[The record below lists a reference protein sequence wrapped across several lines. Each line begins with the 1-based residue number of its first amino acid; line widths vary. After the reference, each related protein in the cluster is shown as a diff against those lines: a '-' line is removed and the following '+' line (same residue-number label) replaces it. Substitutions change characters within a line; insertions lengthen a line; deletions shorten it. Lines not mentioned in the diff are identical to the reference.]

1 MYTSQQAT
9 YKALPSSTRSRR
21 VSGNNTGETRP
32 ALHQAS
38 FSHTG
43 TNTTVSPA
51 VSTNTTTGIG
61 TGIGTAANGVTL
73 QSWARSQ
80 YQVTQP
86 LNAPG
91 GPRQTTPMYQAQY
104 FSPHNA
110 PTITPPSIPAA
121 AKSRP
126 QSSGA
131 VKYAVAD
138 YFDPYR
144 GAPQGQ
150 TLNIEAR
157 KPLAQVTRVEPPR
170 VQTPPSP
177 VVRAT
182 RHSRPTTPVQPRTM
196 PLAQSS
202 RDSMTGGT
210 ATLYSPQRTP
220 ESSRLKPRSQADN
233 NPYAHQI
240 PSPPQLFVA
249 TEIQPPLVSQRTVVA
264 MASADMLGRAMPL
277 PTKPRVTSVYTTG
290 SAPTA
295 VAVAERVSANLHV
308 EIGRA
313 PVRAGNIA
321 PVAAAAA
328 PTRAPASELA
338 HAAIRDFVD
347 MKATRTLPA
356 VAISTQP
363 LNLPAAPQV
372 QRPIA
377 QLKYPRQKQV
387 VIEPFQS
394 SPPPPFPAAAAPAVA
409 DPPMGGSDK
418 SELIDFI
425 ERRRART
432 VVGERPTIAL
442 SDSTKLRPTGSSN
455 SGGSGQSAD
464 SLDKTI
470 GMERSD
476 SISSKTSDT
485 SERCFKR
492 STARLAD
499 IDVPIKT
506 AEVRAQPRSTKY
518 SSWYNG
524 PAAAATAAVV
534 TQVPEKMFG
543 KPSPLLSSRIVPRA
557 RAHTLVALPTT
568 EEVLHSAPTLP
579 ELHNKVAEQPVSG
592 LRAVL
597 NPFTRI
603 SSSNGISSN
612 GVGGKNA
619 ISSNDTTTTS
629 RNPAALSVG
638 VQTER
643 TMVSRGQQTT
653 RDTTIHSD
661 DAVLD
666 LMRQMDSLRMSHANQ
681 ITEYQEQVLDLELL
695 NQDLQSEVDHL
706 TASLDRDQDAHR
718 KTVEDMRIRLDTT
731 RQRVDRE
738 INQVKEMHASK
749 CNELSDQ
756 ICMLLE
762 RCEKYKARLQ
772 AMGLTETQ
780 LLEMATRDQVSKEGH
795 LGSLVIKRSQPIEQ
809 MQIVDQ
815 AFFEKQYVETRESSQ
830 EADYFKKLMDIEKSM
845 ENTTMALGFELK
857 RTQAK
862 YLQQAADF
870 IREQM
875 ARLQTENRSE
885 SRLSVRSESRH
896 APTLPCTMLSP
907 AAPVS
912 DDAAATPPAPTPT
925 AIPDAAPTE
934 TAKAAFDTA
943 PELPS
948 VPPMS
953 PVMSLARSLALMSA
967 PSTPAAQVFKEP
979 VVTVAE
985 LSVVPMS
992 ESLIDDLTESLADAL
1007 PAPRPHFK
1015 LRQRA
1020 NSVIGNMP
1028 AHHAATL
1035 SSAFTPPP
1043 RTFDPAR
1050 GFESEGRG
1058 SGLAR
1063 MANPPRTRSSTITT
1077 DIDDSPARR
1086 LRRSPIVGSNFFAS
1100 SQESMTTLD
1109 TSSITSMTGLMDAQ
1123 LSSSTLFTSP
1133 KPSAPSTIGHFSHYK
1148 RPSSSSTSFSRPQT
1162 PTKSATMHWP
1172 PRSER
1177 RAAMDTND
1185 MTAEQLLDSLKLP
1198 SSNATPRAL
1207 RPASPFSISSG
1218 GGSLGRNSPLPRT
1231 NSFTDF
1237 ARLASMD
1244 SMGVTKVESPTS
1256 DSTLMGAP
1264 LGDMSAAKRSF
1275 DPKAEIHINLG
1286 LEQGLAQGV
1295 SLGRRNRRAI
1305 GAAHR
1310 RRSRSVGTWD
1320 RKML

>member
-43 TNTTVSPA
+43 TNTTVNPA
-51 VSTNTTTGIG
+51 VSTNATTGIG

-121 AKSRP
+121 AKARP

-240 PSPPQLFVA
+240 PLPPQLFVA

-264 MASADMLGRAMPL
+264 TASADMLGRAMPL

-308 EIGRA
+308 EMGRA
-313 PVRAGNIA
+313 PMRAGNTA
-321 PVAAAAA
+321 SVAAAAA

-356 VAISTQP
+356 VPISTQP

-394 SPPPPFPAAAAPAVA
+394 SSPPPFFAAAAPAVA
-409 DPPMGGSDK
+409 DPPMGSSDK

-432 VVGERPTIAL
+432 VVGERPTIAF
-442 SDSTKLRPTGSSN
+442 SDSTKPRPAGNSN
-455 SGGSGQSAD
+455 SSGSGQPVD
-464 SLDKTI
+464 SLDKAI

-476 SISSKTSDT
+476 SVSSKTSDT

-499 IDVPIKT
+499 IDVPTKP

-524 PAAAATAAVV
+524 PATAAAATTAA

-568 EEVLHSAPTLP
+568 EEVLRNAPKLP
-579 ELHNKVAEQPVSG
+579 ELHSKVAEQPVSG
-592 LRAVL
+592 LRAVP

-603 SSSNGISSN
+603 GSSN
-612 GVGGKNA
+612 GVGGKNV
-619 ISSNDTTTTS
+619 IGSNDTTTSS
-629 RNPAALSVG
+629 RNPAVLSVG

-780 LLEMATRDQVSKEGH
+780 LLKMATRDQAGEEGH
-795 LGSLVIKRSQPIEQ
+795 LDSLVVKRSQPIEQ

-885 SRLSVRSESRH
+885 SRLSMRSESRH
-896 APTLPCTMLSP
+896 VPTLPRTMLSP

-912 DDAAATPPAPTPT
+912 GEAAATSPAPTPV
-925 AIPDAAPTE
+925 AIPGAAPTE
-934 TAKAAFDTA
+934 AGKAAFDTA

-948 VPPMS
+948 VLPMS

-985 LSVVPMS
+985 PSTAPMS

-1020 NSVIGNMP
+1020 SSVIGNMP

-1035 SSAFTPPP
+1035 SSVFTPPP

-1077 DIDDSPARR
+1077 DIDDPPARR
-1086 LRRSPIVGSNFFAS
+1086 LHRSPMVGSNFFAS

-1162 PTKSATMHWP
+1162 PTKSSTMHWP

-1231 NSFTDF
+1231 SSFTDF

-1244 SMGVTKVESPTS
+1244 PMGVAKVESPTS
-1256 DSTLMGAP
+1256 DSTLMGVP
-1264 LGDMSAAKRSF
+1264 LEDMSAAKRLF

-1286 LEQGLAQGV
+1286 LDQGLAQGV